1 MQGSKK
7 DIVNAP
13 NDKLFWVHEGPAL
26 KNLVD
31 LRDLLRSLRDETFKF
46 HVNEL
51 KNDFSNWISDVLKE
65 ADLAKKL
72 KGIKSKRY
80 TYNAINDYLNS
91 HFGM

>member
-80 TYNAINDYLNS
+80 TYKTVNDYLNS
-91 HFGM
+91 HF

>member
-51 KNDFSNWISDVLKE
+51 KNDFSNWIRRVIGR
-65 ADLAKKL
+65 A
-72 KGIKSKRY
+72 
-80 TYNAINDYLNS
+80 
-91 HFGM
+91 HV

>member
-80 TYNAINDYLNS
+80 TYKTVNDYLNS